1 MAELEIQKK
10 AVDALVIM
18 NTAIKNMR
26 LYPPSSAMIVQT
38 IDRLYQAFL
47 DMFVQEATENL

>member
-18 NTAIKNMR
+18 NTAIKNLR
-26 LYPPSSAMIVQT
+26 LYPPSSAMILQT
-38 IDRLYQAFL
+38 IDRLIRPSWTCL
-47 DMFVQEATENL
+47 HRKLL